1 MSSRKPQ
8 ETRSIEALRAVPLFS
23 GLSDKELKQIAQQT
37 KEVFFPAGAAIC
49 TEGEKAAAMHVVLE
63 GETKV
68 QIGGRTRRRMGPGSF
83 FGEVAILDG
92 GPRSA
97 TVIAETD
104 VRTVGLPF
112 WNFKNILKENPKIAL
127 KMLEGVAAR
136 LRDSGS
142 GLNG

>member
-1 MSSRKPQ
+1 MSSRKSGG
-8 ETRSIEALRAVPLFS
+8 TRSTEALRAVPLFA
-23 GLSDKELKQIAQQT
+23 GLTDKELKQIAQQT
-37 KEVFFPAGAAIC
+37 KEVSFPAGTAIC
-49 TEGEKAAAMHVVLE
+49 TEGEKAVGMHVVLD

-104 VRTVGLPF
+104 VRTIALPF
-112 WNFKNILKENPKIAL
+112 WNFKNVLKENPKIAL
-127 KMLEGVAAR
+127 KMLEEVASR
-136 LRDSGS
+136 LRETGTD
-142 GLNG
+142 LNS